1 VEKGSGWLQA
11 VLFFMRF
18 RYHNAAGW
26 SGSLVVGEHD
36 NSVAESSVAASVLLN
51 KNSNIAMR
59 TQECHVL
66 LKWLFLLMKAIFQRE
81 VVLC

>member
-1 VEKGSGWLQA
+1 
-11 VLFFMRF
+11 MRF